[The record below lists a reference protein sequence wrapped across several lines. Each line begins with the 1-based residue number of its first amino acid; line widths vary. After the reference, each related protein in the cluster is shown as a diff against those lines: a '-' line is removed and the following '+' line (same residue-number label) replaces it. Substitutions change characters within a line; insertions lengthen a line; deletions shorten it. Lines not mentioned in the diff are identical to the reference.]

1 MKIRDVMT
9 PAPVTVAS
17 TDMVTSAAK
26 AMKECGVGA
35 VPVITD
41 GMLTGIL
48 TDRDITIRVLAEGHD
63 AAAVRVG
70 DVCTI
75 EIVAVGMDDDVDEAI
90 RLVRE
95 RAVRRVPVIDDGVP
109 VGIISI
115 GDLALTRDENSA
127 LAEVSSAPPNI

>member
-26 AMKECGVGA
+26 AMKEHGVGA

-41 GMLTGIL
+41 GLLTGIL

-63 AAAVRVG
+63 PTAVLVG
-70 DVCTI
+70 GVCTI
-75 EIVAVGMDDDVDEAI
+75 NVVGVGLDDDVDEAI
-90 RLVRE
+90 QLVRE

-115 GDLALTRDENSA
+115 GDLALARDENSA
-127 LAEVSSAPPNI
+127 LAEVSAAPPNI